1 MGDSGGETV
10 SFTPGQATEFGLEQI
25 SVLARAMR
33 RSGRPVVL
41 IPLGAGLHAGHIAL
55 VRAARRLPR
64 AVVLVAWSGG
74 EVPPAFA
81 EEGVDAVFLYTQ
93 DALWPRGLR
102 TLVQPVDLDLEPV
115 DEVARQLTLELS
127 LINIV
132 GPSDVVVGE
141 KDYEQMRALQAAIT
155 DLHLPV
161 KLHGVPTVR
170 MPDGLAVSL
179 RNSAVAESAREQA
192 LALSA
197 ALTAGAHAAEHG
209 AETVLE
215 VARGVLDTAGVS
227 VDYLEVRG
235 LDLGDAPETGDARL
249 LVSALIG
256 GVRLTDNVGL
266 PLGIGFRNIEG

>member
-1 MGDSGGETV
+1 M

-64 AVVLVAWSGG
+64 AVVLVAWSGE
-74 EVPPAFA
+74 EVPSTFA
-81 EEGVDAVFLYTQ
+81 EEGVDAVFRYTQ

-115 DEVARQLTLELS
+115 EEVARQLTLELS
-127 LINIV
+127 LINVV

-197 ALTAGAHAAEHG
+197 ALTAGAHTAEHG

-215 VARGVLDTAGVS
+215 VARGVLDTAGVA

>member
-1 MGDSGGETV
+1 M
-10 SFTPGQATEFGLEQI
+10 SFTPGQATEFGTDQI
-25 SVLARAMR
+25 AVLARAMR
-33 RSGRPVVL
+33 RNGRPVVL
-41 IPLGAGLHAGHIAL
+41 VPLGAGLHAGHIAL

-64 AVVLVAWSGG
+64 AVVIVAWAGG
-74 EVPPAFA
+74 EVPVEFVS
-81 EEGVDAVFLYTQ
+81 EGVDAVLRYDQ
-93 DALWPRGLR
+93 DTLWPRGLR

-115 DEVARQLTLELS
+115 DDVALRLTLELT
-127 LINIV
+127 LINLV

-179 RNSAVAESAREQA
+179 RNAEVAESGREQA
-192 LALSA
+192 MALSA

-209 AETVLE
+209 AEAVLE
-215 VARGVLDTAGVS
+215 VARSVLDTAGVD

-235 LDLGDAPETGDARL
+235 LDLGDAPGTGDARL
-249 LVSALIG
+249 LVSARIG

>member
-1 MGDSGGETV
+1 M
-10 SFTPGQATEFGLEQI
+10 SFTPGRATEFGAEQI
-25 SVLARAMR
+25 PVVARAMR
-33 RSGRPVVL
+33 KSGRPVVL
-41 IPLGAGLHAGHIAL
+41 VPLGTGLHAGHVAL

-64 AVVLVAWSGG
+64 AVVIVAWAG
-74 EVPPAFA
+74 EETPAVFA
-81 EEGVDAVFLYTQ
+81 EEGVDAVFRYSQ
-93 DALWPRGLR
+93 DVLWPRGLR

-115 DEVARQLTLELS
+115 EEVARQLTLELT
-127 LINIV
+127 LINLV

-161 KLHGVPTVR
+161 RLHGVPTVR

-179 RNSAVAESAREQA
+179 RNAGVEESAREQA

-209 AETVLE
+209 EDAVLA
-215 VARGVLDTAGVS
+215 VARGVLDTAGVT

-235 LDLGDAPETGDARL
+235 LDLGDAPEAGDARL
-249 LVSALIG
+249 LLSANVG
-256 GVRLTDNVGL
+256 GVRLIDNVGL

>member
-1 MGDSGGETV
+1 M
-10 SFTPGQATEFGLEQI
+10 SFTPGQATEFGSEQI
-25 SVLARAMR
+25 AVLARAMR
-33 RSGRPVVL
+33 KSGRPVALV
-41 IPLGAGLHAGHIAL
+41 PLGAGLHAGHIAL

-64 AVVLVAWSGG
+64 GVVVVAWAGE
-74 EVPPAFA
+74 EVPGDFA
-81 EEGVDAVFLYTQ
+81 AEGVDAVFRYDQ
-93 DALWPRGLR
+93 DSLWPRGLR

-115 DEVARQLTLELS
+115 GDVARRLTLELT
-127 LINIV
+127 LINLV

-179 RNSAVAESAREQA
+179 RNAGVEESARDQA
-192 LALSA
+192 MALSA

-209 AETVLE
+209 AAAVLE
-215 VARGVLDTAGVS
+215 VARSVLDTAGVA
-227 VDYLEVRG
+227 VDYLELRG

-249 LVSALIG
+249 LLSADVG
-256 GVRLTDNVGL
+256 GVRLIDNVGL

>member
-1 MGDSGGETV
+1 M

>member
-1 MGDSGGETV
+1 M

-25 SVLARAMR
+25 PVLARAMR
-33 RSGRPVVL
+33 KSGRPVVL
-41 IPLGAGLHAGHIAL
+41 VPLGAGLHAGHIAL

-64 AVVLVAWSGG
+64 AVVIVAWAGE

-81 EEGVDAVFLYTQ
+81 DEGVDAVFRYGQ

-115 DEVARQLTLELS
+115 DEVARQLTLQLS

-179 RNSAVAESAREQA
+179 RNAAVDESAREQA

-197 ALTAGAHAAEHG
+197 ALTAGAHAAEDG
-209 AETVLE
+209 AGAVLE
-215 VARGVLDTAGVS
+215 VARGVLGTAGVS